1 VLESIT
7 GERMILN
14 VANIFLTS
22 FLSSVIQ
29 CRLSS
34 SSGCVKSDNTS
45 LLSSLLSS
53 LAPCTYVGFS
63 ETLRHGN
70 RQRDGYTNTHA
81 GCNIS
86 HQYSSE
92 VWVTWSGYRG
102 NFYRIRDTGYPVTR
116 LLKRLIPHTT
126 N

>member
-1 VLESIT
+1 MLESIT

-45 LLSSLLSS
+45 LLSPLKSS
-53 LAPCTYVGFS
+53 ALYVRGF
-63 ETLRHGN
+63 
-70 RQRDGYTNTHA
+70 
-81 GCNIS
+81 
-86 HQYSSE
+86 
-92 VWVTWSGYRG
+92 
-102 NFYRIRDTGYPVTR
+102 F
-116 LLKRLIPHTT
+116 
-126 N
+126 